1 MVKRII
7 CILFI
12 CIAALS
18 LSFNSF
24 AQIKV
29 TPSTSPNIKN
39 KLNPVVKIPAIEK
52 IQQIKPDL
60 IVQSIRIN
68 PANPKNGGQASST
81 DFGPGFL
88 VYATIKNQGSDQA
101 FLPKGWR
108 LAASK
113 NMGFRDDYNSFNYQ
127 ETNNITLPPDA
138 SKEVLAGNFRS
149 SEKSPAGTW
158 TVWVKANP
166 DNQIS
171 ESNYENNEKSIQ
183 VTVANVPTAP
193 QAAPGDLVISSLRIE
208 PAYATIAGNFKIIA
222 IVKNIGGTAITL
234 PSYWKAIDFSN
245 AETNCGMQYNSMN
258 LAAGQSIEYQCSPM
272 RLQTG
277 TFTWTVTTDPQR
289 KINEQS
295 ETNNTKSI
303 QVTINPQ

>member
-1 MVKRII
+1 MVKRIV

-29 TPSTSPNIKN
+29 APSTSPNMKN
-39 KLNPVVKIPAIEK
+39 KLNPVVKIPVIEK
-52 IQQIKPDL
+52 NLQAKPDL

-68 PANPKNGGQASST
+68 PANPKNGGQVSST

-88 VYATIKNQGSDQA
+88 VYATIMNQGTDQA

-113 NMGFRDDYNSFNYQ
+113 NMGFRDDYNSFNHQ
-127 ETNNITLPPDA
+127 EANNITLLPGA
-138 SKEVLAGNFRS
+138 SQEVLAGNFRS
-149 SEKSPAGTW
+149 AELSPAGTW

-171 ESNYENNEKSIQ
+171 ESNYANNEKSIQ

-208 PAYATIAGNFKIIA
+208 PAYTTIAGNFKLIA
-222 IVKNIGGTAITL
+222 IVKNTGGTSISL

-245 AETNCGMQYNSMN
+245 AETNCGMQYNFMN

-272 RLQTG
+272 RLQIG
-277 TFTWTVTTDPQR
+277 TFTWTVTTDPQQ
-289 KINEQS
+289 KVNEQS

>member
-1 MVKRII
+1 MVKRIV

-113 NMGFRDDYNSFNYQ
+113 NMGFRDDYNSFNYH
-127 ETNNITLPPDA
+127 ETNNITLPPGV
-138 SKEVLAGNFRS
+138 SQEVLAGNFRS
-149 SEKSPAGTW
+149 AELSPAGTW
-158 TVWVKANP
+158 AVWVKANP

-171 ESNYENNEKSIQ
+171 ESNYANNEKSIQ

-208 PAYATIAGNFKIIA
+208 PAYATIAGNFKLIA
-222 IVKNIGGTAITL
+222 IVKNIGGTAISL
-234 PSYWKAIDFSN
+234 PSYWKAINFSN

-277 TFTWTVTTDPQR
+277 TFTWTVTTDPQQ
-289 KINEQS
+289 KVNEQS

>member
-1 MVKRII
+1 MVKRIV

-12 CIAALS
+12 YIAAPFLT
-18 LSFNSF
+18 FNCF
-24 AQIKV
+24 AQF
-29 TPSTSPNIKN
+29 TASPSISPNIKN
-39 KLNPVVKIPAIEK
+39 KLNPEVKIPATQN

-60 IVQSIRIN
+60 IVQSIRIT

-88 VYATIKNQGSDQA
+88 VYATIKNQGNEQA

-113 NMGFRDDYNSFNYQ
+113 NMGFRDDYNSFNNQ
-127 ETNNITLPPDA
+127 EANNITLPPGA
-138 SKEVLAGNFRS
+138 SQEVLAGNYRS
-149 SEKSPAGTW
+149 AEMSPAGTW

-171 ESNYENNEKSIQ
+171 ESDYENNEKSIQ
-183 VTVANVPTAP
+183 VTVANVPAAP

-208 PAYATIAGNFKIIA
+208 PTYATIAGNFKLIA
-222 IVKNIGGTAITL
+222 VVKNIGGTSISL
-234 PSYWKAIDFSN
+234 PSYWKAINFSN
-245 AETNCGMQYNSMN
+245 AETNCGMQYNPMN
-258 LAAGQSIEYQCSPM
+258 LNAGQSVEYQCSPI

-277 TFTWTVTTDPQR
+277 TFTWSVTADPQQ
-289 KINEQS
+289 KINEQN

-303 QVTINPQ
+303 QVIINPQ

>member
-1 MVKRII
+1 MVKII
-7 CILFI
+7 VCILFI
-12 CIAALS
+12 CIAAFS

-29 TPSTSPNIKN
+29 TPSTSPNMKN

-68 PANPKNGGQASST
+68 PANPKNGGTASST
-81 DFGPGFL
+81 DFGAGFL

-127 ETNNITLPPDA
+127 EANNITLLPGV
-138 SKEVLAGNFRS
+138 SQEVLAGNFRS
-149 SEKSPAGTW
+149 AELSPAGTW